1 MFFLEG
7 GERGLDFLGM
17 VGVVVDNHD
26 FVILRRIVIKSSS
39 HSLEIIYARDDFFL
53 RNPEKPAKPDGQD
66 AVFAEF
72 SARQDEFRLLKN
84 FFVLFFPRP
93 DQFRPG
99 VFEKPIFKRFQISLP
114 GRKIVDLVMR
124 WLHLLLR

>member
-53 RNPEKPAKPDGQD
+53 RNPEKPAKPDGQK
-66 AVFAEF
+66 AVFAVF
-72 SARQDEFRLLKN
+72 SARQDEFRLPEN
-84 FFVLFFPRP
+84 PFVLLFPSS

-99 VFEKPIFKRFQISLP
+99 TR
-114 GRKIVDLVMR
+114 GRKDFPEGEI
-124 WLHLLLR
+124 

>member
-26 FVILRRIVIKSSS
+26 FVILRRVVIKSSS

-53 RNPEKPAKPDGQD
+53 RNPEKPAKPNGQK
-66 AVFAEF
+66 AVFAVF
-72 SARQDEFRLLKN
+72 SARHGEEQGIRCIAQKGRGCCCGVSSRSYYGCFAKDNFR
-84 FFVLFFPRP
+84 
-93 DQFRPG
+93 Q
-99 VFEKPIFKRFQISLP
+99 RFDITYRRYSDP
-114 GRKIVDLVMR
+114 
-124 WLHLLLR
+124 